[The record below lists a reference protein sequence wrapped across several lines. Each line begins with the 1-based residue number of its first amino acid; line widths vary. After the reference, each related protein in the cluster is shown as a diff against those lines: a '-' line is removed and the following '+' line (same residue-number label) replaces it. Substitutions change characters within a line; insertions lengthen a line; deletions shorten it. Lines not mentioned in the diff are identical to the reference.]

1 MSRAKSQTQ
10 IHDFLVTHTPEG
22 PAHCTKGLPFGV
34 ELTSSQI
41 ESNNW
46 NVLHGDLP
54 FPLLVLKESALDH
67 NLQSMARWCAENN
80 VLFAP
85 HGKTTMCPQLFARQ
99 LDAGAWAITVANVS
113 QAMVCASFGVQRILI
128 ANQVVGSGNIQLLVQ
143 LLKHHPELECYVL
156 VDSVD
161 GVSHLAGGLKK
172 YESPVRVGALLEWG
186 REGWRTGVRSEF
198 EALRVAAELM
208 RHDQVLEFVGVE
220 AYEGLASSEEG
231 EKAEIGQVEDFFSDL
246 MALARKLRAS
256 SFLQENGILSVGG
269 TSVLDQISLLAGQA
283 AGEFAV
289 VVRSGCYITSDHGFY
304 AQKLSASHRRLS
316 SGTPVLEPAF
326 ELWSYVQSIPE
337 PGLAFLTFGKRD
349 CSYDLGLPTPLFA
362 VTPDT
367 QGIEQVALAGCSI
380 FKLNDQHAY
389 MSFPTA
395 LHLEI
400 GTLVCCG
407 ISHPCTAFDKWRL
420 IPVVDDDYKVIDLY
434 KTFF

>member
-1 MSRAKSQTQ
+1 MSRDKSRAQ
-10 IHDFLVTHTPEG
+10 IHDLLVAHTPQS
-22 PAHCTKGLPFGV
+22 PAHCTKGLPFGAD
-34 ELTSSQI
+34 LTSSQI
-41 ESNNW
+41 ERNNW
-46 NVLHGDLP
+46 NILRGDLP

-67 NLQSMARWCAENN
+67 NLRSMAQWCAKNN

-128 ANQVVGSGNIQLLVQ
+128 ANQVVGTGNIQLLVQ
-143 LLKHHPELECYVL
+143 LLRHHPEIECFLL

-161 GVSHLAGGLKK
+161 GVRHLADSLKK
-172 YESPVRVGALLEWG
+172 YESPAKVGVLLEWG
-186 REGWRTGVRSEF
+186 RKEWRTGVRSEF
-198 EALRVAAELM
+198 EALRVAAELV

-220 AYEGLASSEEG
+220 AYEGLASSEED
-231 EKAEIGQVEDFFSDL
+231 EKAEIGQVEEFFSDL
-246 MALARKLRAS
+246 LALARKLRAG

-269 TSVLDQISLLAGQA
+269 TSVLDLVSLFAEQA
-283 AGEFAV
+283 AREFAI

-304 AQKLSASHRRLS
+304 AEKLSASHRRLS
-316 SGTPVLEPAF
+316 AGTPVLEPAF

-349 CSYDLGLPTPLFA
+349 CSHDLGFPTPLLA
-362 VTPDT
+362 ITPDT
-367 QGIEQVALAGCSI
+367 KGMEQVTLRGCSI

-395 LHLEI
+395 LPLEI

-407 ISHPCTAFDKWRL
+407 ISHPCTAFDKWRV
-420 IPVVDDDYKVIDLY
+420 IPVVSDDYRVIDLY